1 MPRGSS
7 SLSSGEELLEASR
20 DGDLVTVQEL
30 LDEGIDV
37 NWEDENGYNALSSA
51 CVDGHVEV
59 VKLLLDS
66 GAQVD
71 TQDRDYGDDH
81 GGWTPLMFA
90 CFHGHIDCAR
100 LLLER
105 GADMSITCYQGKTVK
120 EMAVRYGL
128 DDFVDLLDEVCMIQ
142 TQNKDFKYRLDCS
155 NFSVLYT
162 KFRGKKKSNSQAQAL
177 PEFVLEPLN
186 KALEENGRLKAE
198 VGILKEREICKQELM
213 NEYKAKVKKV
223 EKEIR
228 RVKDDNQQLK
238 EEVLSLK
245 ERDISMRVENECLK
259 RREEELRLELNT
271 ERTMF
276 QTTISSLM
284 NGLEDRKRKRNDED
298 DDLVQQS
305 K

>member
-1 MPRGSS
+1 
-7 SLSSGEELLEASR
+7 
-20 DGDLVTVQEL
+20 
-30 LDEGIDV
+30 
-37 NWEDENGYNALSSA
+37 
-51 CVDGHVEV
+51 
-59 VKLLLDS
+59 
-66 GAQVD
+66 
-71 TQDRDYGDDH
+71 
-81 GGWTPLMFA
+81 
-90 CFHGHIDCAR
+90 
-100 LLLER
+100 
-105 GADMSITCYQGKTVK
+105 
-120 EMAVRYGL
+120 
-128 DDFVDLLDEVCMIQ
+128 
-142 TQNKDFKYRLDCS
+142 
-155 NFSVLYT
+155 
-162 KFRGKKKSNSQAQAL
+162 L
-177 PEFVLEPLN
+177 PELVWEPLN

-228 RVKDDNQQLK
+228 RVKDENQKLK

-245 ERDISMRVENECLK
+245 ERDISMRVENEYLK

-284 NGLEDRKRKRNDED
+284 NGMEDRKRKRNDED